1 MMTYL
6 KKYCFLLLIL
16 VYLAYSNDP
25 LSEEKRYSKSISL
38 QNERELKVNIE
49 IGFSK
54 LVIGSG
60 EFDNVL
66 SYDIVRKEKA
76 DNPEKG
82 IRYKIVDGIGY
93 LEIKS
98 GENSSIKFGD
108 VKSDK
113 WILNFT
119 DKIPISFDIEIG
131 AGKGTL
137 DFTNL
142 KVKDL
147 NISAGA
153 GTVNL
158 MFNKPN
164 SQVIENINI
173 ESGVSKFRAY
183 NLSNANFNYLKF
195 SGGLGSYELDF
206 SGQLQKE
213 VDVDIE
219 IGLGAITI
227 SIPRY
232 IGAKVSREEN
242 WFSSF
247 DIDDEFEG
255 DKSEF
260 TTPNYY
266 DVNGKLNLR
275 IKSGIGSVKVK
286 RLK

>member
-1 MMTYL
+1 MLWVTAVYS
-6 KKYCFLLLIL
+6 YEPLLEDRH
-16 VYLAYSNDP
+16 YT
-25 LSEEKRYSKSISL
+25 KSIL
-38 QNERELKVNIE
+38 IQDERELKVNIE
-49 IGFSK
+49 IGLSK
-54 LVIGSG
+54 LIIGSG
-60 EFDNVL
+60 EPQNVF
-66 SYDIVRKEKA
+66 SYDVLRVEKA
-76 DNPEKG
+76 NNPEKE
-82 IRYKIVDGIGY
+82 IKYNIIDRVGY
-93 LEIKS
+93 LKIKS
-98 GENSSIKFGD
+98 GENRSIKFGD
-108 VKSDK
+108 FKSDK

-131 AGKGTL
+131 ASKCTF

-153 GTVNL
+153 GSVNL

-173 ESGVSKFRAY
+173 ESGVSKFKAY

-206 SGQLQKE
+206 SGKLQKE

-219 IGLGAITI
+219 IGLGSITVL
-227 SIPRY
+227 IPKY
-232 IGAKVSREEN
+232 IGVKVSREEN
-242 WFSSF
+242 WLSSF

-255 DKSEF
+255 DRTEL

-266 DVNGKLNLR
+266 DVNGKINLR
-275 IKSGIGSVKVK
+275 IKSGIGSVKIK
-286 RLK
+286 LLK